1 MAPCSRLMDLP
12 GQRGLGHRREDD
24 LTGDTNKAD
33 SATQEVVG
41 EVRSFILTR
50 FPMAKGRGV
59 EDSTPLLDE
68 GIIDSL
74 GILDIVTHLEDAYG
88 IQVGDDELNPE
99 NFASIAALAAFVERR
114 RG

>member
-1 MAPCSRLMDLP
+1 M
-12 GQRGLGHRREDD
+12 
-24 LTGDTNKAD
+24 TGDMNKAD
-33 SATQEVVG
+33 STAPAVVG
-41 EVRSFILTR
+41 EVRAFILTR
-50 FPMAKGRGV
+50 FPMAKSRGV
-59 EDSTPLLDE
+59 GDSTLLLEE

-99 NFASIAALAAFVERR
+99 NFASIAALATFVERK